1 MKAIDNVFSSV
12 ALSHICTSVS
22 DLLLPRINGIKM
34 IEINTSAQPNSFP
47 HLGTVTTLM
56 SAFCLAEEFKK
67 RFNVNVIVVFDYLE
81 NAKKSIV
88 DIDGKK
94 YQYPLSY
101 SEINSKQHDYIIFL
115 NEFNRLMSFLSD
127 KTGVD
132 YKSRS
137 YFDFQADPKFRMH
150 LIKMLSAK
158 NSFRDILSPNDNNIH
173 VRFPC
178 PTCGLI
184 EKASDSLTILSIEE
198 ELNNVHLSMKCPLH
212 GTHMLH
218 YSIKN
223 DAYIDTGTSVRDV
236 LKVAAL
242 STADESDKLTV
253 MLDGSDWG
261 GAWAWNISGFGAVKL
276 DVPYERLPVRYFSP
290 AILDGAGAKFSK
302 SIFVSSDTYKY
313 LPRELLDSSLLW
325 EKYGDAIFCDL
336 LDEVRL
342 WVSNPSRFF
351 RNYSIEYLV
360 NRLGIVK

>member
-1 MKAIDNVFSSV
+1 
-12 ALSHICTSVS
+12 
-22 DLLLPRINGIKM
+22 
-34 IEINTSAQPNSFP
+34 
-47 HLGTVTTLM
+47 
-56 SAFCLAEEFKK
+56 
-67 RFNVNVIVVFDYLE
+67 
-81 NAKKSIV
+81 
-88 DIDGKK
+88 
-94 YQYPLSY
+94 
-101 SEINSKQHDYIIFL
+101 
-115 NEFNRLMSFLSD
+115 MSFLSD